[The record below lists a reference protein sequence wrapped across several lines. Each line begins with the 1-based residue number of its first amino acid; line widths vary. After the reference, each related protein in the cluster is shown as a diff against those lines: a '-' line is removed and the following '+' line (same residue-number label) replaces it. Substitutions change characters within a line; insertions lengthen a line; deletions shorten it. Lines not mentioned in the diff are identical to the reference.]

1 MLNFKESLIWVLFL
15 RSCSQLQNWPVD
27 KIISVSWNFWEAL
40 KEILFSKYFPLR
52 CVEWEN
58 QNKLLLCA
66 VLVTVPSCG
75 EILNNTTVCLP
86 GPLTALSLVA
96 CVCVVQ
102 FLICTILQC
111 KRIIILN
118 DIFLYFKLILQ
129 LHQENKKIFKMHRQK
144 PGLSP
149 DMYTVSNGS
158 QLNTTLRGI

>member
-86 GPLTALSLVA
+86 GPLTVLSLVA
-96 CVCVVQ
+96 CACVLQ

-118 DIFLYFKLILQ
+118 DIVLYFKPNSNCTTK
-129 LHQENKKIFKMHRQK
+129 LH
-144 PGLSP
+144 
-149 DMYTVSNGS
+149 V
-158 QLNTTLRGI
+158 LRYS